1 MVDDTQ
7 KRKQLQSIERQKQSE
22 NQRKWVREKK
32 AEWRV
37 NTF

>member
-22 NQRKWVREKK
+22 SQRKWVREKK